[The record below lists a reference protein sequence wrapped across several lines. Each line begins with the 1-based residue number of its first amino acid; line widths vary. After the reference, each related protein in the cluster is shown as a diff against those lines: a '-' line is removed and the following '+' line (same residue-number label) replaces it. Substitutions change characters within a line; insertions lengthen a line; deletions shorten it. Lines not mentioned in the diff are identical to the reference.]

1 METQTSTIIGLNEI
15 EVSTTNRFF
24 RRPNEITPE
33 ALGELAN
40 SIAQHGVLQAVRV
53 RKHPTING
61 KYELIYGERRFR
73 ASALAGKQ
81 DIPAYVM
88 EADDDLALELQA
100 IENLQRED
108 PHPLNEA
115 IGYKVMLERKEG
127 MTTAELA
134 LRFGTSETYV
144 LQRLKLNDLVRE
156 AKKDFLDDLMLL
168 GHAII
173 LARLTPA
180 DQRQTREQLFRRKN
194 GYGTVSELQDFV
206 EREVMNSLSSA
217 PFDKNDESLYKKAG
231 ACVNCPKRS
240 GASPMLFAEIKEKD
254 KCFDR
259 ACFFTKCHKHLLN
272 RTKEIVETKPEIVFL
287 TDYNA
292 PNEEV
297 ATILTENRLK
307 PLSEYSDFSQHKTGG
322 SKAKGLWISG
332 SKAGQMATVFLKKEE
347 SVKTNDV
354 KESTQLQI
362 DKIKQRM
369 ERAKEL
375 DREKVYAKILEALR
389 QHPSQKKSFDKKL
402 MPDEEVMLWF
412 VIYDKAGYHL
422 KNEFNKVGI
431 SRDNP
436 DKFYER
442 LSKLKPEEKAFLLRR
457 VMLDQYGGKYPDTVQ
472 GAIIYRIAS
481 GYRDI
486 DIKSFE
492 MEQAE
497 ICQRR
502 ETRAKGKIKELQR
515 IKSA

>member
-1 METQTSTIIGLNEI
+1 METQTSTVIGLNEI

-24 RRPNEITPE
+24 RRPHEITHE

-40 SIAQHGVLQAVRV
+40 SISQHGVLQAVRV
-53 RKHPTING
+53 RRHPTIKD

-73 ASALAGKQ
+73 ASVLAGKQ

-115 IGYKVMLERKEG
+115 KGYKIMLERKEG
-127 MTTAELA
+127 MTTADLA
-134 LRFGTSETYV
+134 IRFGKSETYV

-156 AKKDFLDDLMLL
+156 AKKDFLEDLMLL

-194 GYGTVSELQDFV
+194 GYGTVTELQDFV
-206 EREVMNSLSSA
+206 ERDVMNSLSSA
-217 PFDKNDESLYKKAG
+217 PFDKNDETLYKKAG
-231 ACVNCPKRS
+231 ACLNCPKRS

-272 RTKEIVETKPEIVFL
+272 RTREVVETKPDVVFL

-297 ATILTENRLK
+297 TTILTENKIK

-322 SKAKGLWISG
+322 SKVKGLWISG
-332 SKAGQMATVFLKKEE
+332 TKAGHMVTVFLKKEE
-347 SVKTNDV
+347 AVKTNDV
-354 KESTQLQI
+354 KENALLQI

-369 ERAKEL
+369 ARGKEL
-375 DREKVYAKILEALR
+375 DREKVYAKILEALQ
-389 QHPSQKKSFDKKL
+389 QHPSQKKGFERKL

-412 VIYDKAGYHL
+412 IIYDKAGYHL
-422 KNEFNKVGI
+422 KNEFSKIGI
-431 SRDNP
+431 ARDNP
-436 DKFYER
+436 EKFYER
-442 LSKLKPEEKAFLLRR
+442 LSKLKSEEKAFLLRR

-472 GAIIYRIAS
+472 GTIIYKIALS
-481 GYRDI
+481 YRDI

-492 MEQAE
+492 TEQAE
-497 ICQRR
+497 ICQKR
-502 ETRAKGKIKELQR
+502 ETRAKGRIKELQNL
-515 IKSA
+515 KSA